1 MSESL
6 WNRVDAYIEQ
16 QIVDE
21 SADLTAAVS
30 NSAANGLPPIQVS
43 VAQGKLLY
51 LLAQLHGARRILEI
65 GTLGGYSTIWLAKA
79 LPTDGHLLSLEAD
92 SHHAEVA
99 RENIAGAGLAGVVE
113 VRVGLALETLP
124 QLTSEGAEPFDL
136 FFIDADKQSNADYF
150 SWTVRLSRPGSLII
164 VDNVV
169 RGGAVVDWES
179 IDEAVVGTRRLFEA
193 VGGEPRVA
201 ATAVQTVGSKGYDG
215 FLLARVLAD

>member
-1 MSESL
+1 MSSEL
-6 WNRVDAYIEQ
+6 WHQVDEYIERQ
-16 QIVDE
+16 VVGE

-79 LPTDGHLLSLEAD
+79 LPADGYLLSLEAD
-92 SHHAEVA
+92 SHHAGVA
-99 RENIAGAGLAGVVE
+99 RENIAGAGLQGVVE
-113 VRVGLALETLP
+113 VRVGLALVTLP
-124 QLTSEGAEPFDL
+124 QLISEGAAPFDL

-150 SWTVRLSRPGSLII
+150 SWAVRLGRPGSLII

-169 RGGAVVDWES
+169 RGGAVADLDNL
-179 IDEAVVGTRRLFEA
+179 DEVVVGTRRLFDA
-193 VGGEPRVA
+193 VGAEPRVA

-215 FLLARVLAD
+215 FLVARVLAK